1 MNTAKTLYQLQSVEL
16 ELIANKRRLR
26 AIEGS
31 LQDSQAVQEAKQA
44 LEQAE
49 AAFKPVKAHYN
60 DVEHQIQSNQEKLTQ
75 TETRLYSGSVTNPK
89 ELQDMQQEVES
100 LRKWRTEWDERLLV
114 AMESMENA
122 QEVLDQHQV
131 LYDEALEAAA
141 AGNAELL
148 TEREQINAQNPLLE
162 ERRQEI
168 AATIDRETLNTY
180 VSLRRSK
187 GNRAVSIIEDDTCT
201 VCGVSQIATVTK
213 AVRAG
218 DELVY
223 CSNCGRILVNMG
235 H

>member
-49 AAFKPVKAHYN
+49 TAFKPVKAHYN

>member
-26 AIEGS
+26 AIEAS
-31 LQDSQAVQEAKQA
+31 LEDNQAVQEAKQA

-114 AMESMENA
+114 AMGSMENA
-122 QEVLDQHQV
+122 QENLDLQQAQ
-131 LYDEALEAAA
+131 YDEALEAAA

-187 GNRAVSIIEDDTCT
+187 GNRAVSIIENDTCT
-201 VCGVSQIATVTK
+201 VCGVSQIATVAK

>member
-1 MNTAKTLYQLQSVEL
+1 MNTAQTLYQLQSVEL

-26 AIEGS
+26 AIEAS
-31 LQDSQAVQEAKQA
+31 LEDSQTVQAAKQA
-44 LEQAE
+44 LEQA
-49 AAFKPVKAHYN
+49 AGSFKPVKAHYN
-60 DVEHQIQSNQEKLTQ
+60 DIEHQIQSNQEKLTQ
-75 TETRLYSGSVTNPK
+75 TEARLYSGSVTNPK

-114 AMESMENA
+114 AMEDLENA
-122 QEVLDQHQV
+122 QENLDLHQAQ
-131 LYDEALEAAA
+131 YDEALEAAA

-180 VSLRRSK
+180 VNLRRTK
-187 GNRAVSIIEDDTCT
+187 GNRAVSIIEDDTCS

-218 DELVY
+218 DELIY
-223 CSNCGRILVNMG
+223 CSNCGRILVDMG

>member
-122 QEVLDQHQV
+122 QQVLDQHQV

>member
-26 AIEGS
+26 AIEAS
-31 LQDSQAVQEAKQA
+31 LEDNQAVQEAKQA

-114 AMESMENA
+114 AMGSMENA
-122 QEVLDQHQV
+122 QENLDLQQAQ
-131 LYDEALEAAA
+131 YDEALEAAA

-168 AATIDRETLNTY
+168 ATTIDRETLNTY

-187 GNRAVSIIEDDTCT
+187 GNRAVSIIENDTCT
-201 VCGVSQIATVTK
+201 VCGVSQIATVAK